1 MISKVI
7 CDLHF
12 SLNQPSKSADDSYT
26 GISKS
31 IIKLSWICRLFPFQL
46 VLIFPCNLTKCRLWD
61 FDIILVKHSVKSN
74 KLYIA
79 TGSAHLPPPH
89 APAHAK
95 KNYGRVYTVATG
107 TINANTDDDSIP
119 NTTKQLTITWKIFK
133 QRVPFHIVSQRADD
147 TSELTENKRGRNRR
161 WIADCHNKQGCVCVI
176 ARKCNRTDGF
186 LRRSQTLRHGV
197 KDKSEFWKPIT
208 SPDVQ
213 WRRSDHKWRLISFQ
227 WMYELPE

>member
-1 MISKVI
+1 MSHRRGGGEAPGLKHHPKTPHPEKQNLKYTDLVDTMISKVI

-79 TGSAHLPPPH
+79 TGSAHLPPPPPPPPRESR
-89 APAHAK
+89 AVYEIMF
-95 KNYGRVYTVATG
+95 KNV
-107 TINANTDDDSIP
+107 I
-119 NTTKQLTITWKIFK
+119 
-133 QRVPFHIVSQRADD
+133 
-147 TSELTENKRGRNRR
+147 ERGRPQMTIWRMR
-161 WIADCHNKQGCVCVI
+161 IACWIPKATDTHSEYVI
-176 ARKCNRTDGF
+176 LIAF
-186 LRRSQTLRHGV
+186 LLQQCLQ
-197 KDKSEFWKPIT
+197 E
-208 SPDVQ
+208 
-213 WRRSDHKWRLISFQ
+213 RLSI
-227 WMYELPE
+227 YP